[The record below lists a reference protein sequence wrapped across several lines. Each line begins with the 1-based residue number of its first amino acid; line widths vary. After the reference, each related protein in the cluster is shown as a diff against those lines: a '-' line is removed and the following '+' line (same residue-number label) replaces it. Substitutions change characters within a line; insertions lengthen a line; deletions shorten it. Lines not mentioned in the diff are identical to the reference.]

1 MWKKLAGWLMGKED
15 ELHERLTRTVIMLG
29 GVVTA
34 AGLLEMVLLRGV
46 TSMLIVV
53 ILTVALLVGSVLFVA
68 LKFRKYEQAAILLG
82 LVIIILLF
90 PLTFIYGGALDGGAT
105 VWMTLGILYIF
116 IMFSGKRLFYFLI
129 LALVMYGGTYLAT
142 YLKPEMVTPMSSRT
156 MSYIDSFFAVF
167 LIGSVGGII
176 LKAHMNVF
184 AEEHKIN
191 LAQKEELAKSRDTRN
206 VLFANMSHEIRT
218 PINAIIGLNEMI
230 LRENPGGEIGT
241 YAKDIQAASK
251 MLLNQVNDILDL
263 SKMEMERMEVVPTRY
278 QTKEL
283 FTELTELTRVQLEK
297 KNLDMIL
304 DIDEKLPS
312 VLIGDE
318 KRLKQ
323 VLLNLLDNAVKYT
336 QNGSVTLAA
345 EAEEN
350 RDGYVGL
357 KISVADTGIGIRKED
372 IEHIYDAFRR
382 VDEKKN
388 TNILGSGLGLAITK
402 QLVELMGGEISV
414 DSIYTKGSTFTVKL
428 RQKVADATFIGD
440 INIKAEETAA
450 GEAYKPSFEA
460 PEARIL
466 VVDDNRM
473 NSMVATRLLS
483 FTKVQVDVANSGMEC
498 LELTK
503 RKYYHVI
510 LLDYMMPGMDGLE
523 TFQELREQE
532 NGLCRDSAVIALTG
546 NSQSGAKQMYLDMS
560 FDGYLEKPIQG
571 KMLEAEI
578 LKFLPEDIIENRR
591 DTDGVS
597 GQFGRVQ
604 KQSRRKRKKIY
615 VTTDCASDIP
625 QDLLEKYDIKLMYL
639 YIKTPNGR
647 FADTREIDIDS
658 LSQYVSDE
666 SSSAYADSVT
676 VEEFEQFFAETLT
689 EADQIIHISLAS
701 RAGKSY
707 DIAMTAA
714 KSFDHVHI
722 IDSGQI
728 SGGQAL
734 VTLHAAMLAMEGKSA
749 KEIIKEV
756 ESGLG
761 NIHTRVIMAG
771 AEIFHQ
777 NGRARSATVKICRFL
792 NLHPYMAMLQKRAVL
807 IALLGG
813 SMESAWRQGIRLHLR
828 RKRKISRGICFVT
841 HVGCSVKQQEWIK
854 KEILKCIPFERVVMQ
869 KASFT
874 NACNTGKNA
883 IGIAYYT
890 FPK

>member
-46 TSMLIVV
+46 TGMLIVV
-53 ILTVALLVGSVLFVA
+53 ILTVALLVGSVLSVA
-68 LKFRKYEQAAILLG
+68 LKFRKYELAAILLG
-82 LVIIILLF
+82 LVIIVLLF

-116 IMFSGKRLFYFLI
+116 IMFSGKRLFYFMI
-129 LALVMYGGTYLAT
+129 LALIMYGGTYLAT
-142 YLKPEMVTPMSSRT
+142 YLYPDMITPMSSRT
-156 MSYIDSFFAVF
+156 MAYIDSIFAVF

-191 LAQKEELAKSRDTRN
+191 LAQKEELAKSRDARN

-263 SKMEMERMEVVPTRY
+263 SKMEMKRMEVVPTSY

-283 FTELTELTRVQLEK
+283 FVELTELTRVQLEK

-336 QNGSVTLAA
+336 QEGSVTLAA

-350 RDGYVGL
+350 LDGYVVL

-388 TNILGSGLGLAITK
+388 TKILGSGLGLAITR

-414 DSIYTKGSTFTVKL
+414 DSIYTKGSTFTVKIK
-428 RQKVADATFIGD
+428 QKIADARFIGD
-440 INIKAEETAA
+440 IKIKEEET
-450 GEAYKPSFEA
+450 GETYKPSFEA

-498 LELTK
+498 LELAK

-510 LLDYMMPGMDGLE
+510 LLDYMMPGMDGIE
-523 TFQELREQE
+523 TLHELREQE
-532 NGLCRDSAVIALTG
+532 NGLCRDSAVLVLTG
-546 NSQSGAKQMYLDMS
+546 DSQSGAKQMYLDMG

-571 KMLEAEI
+571 KILEAEI
-578 LKFLPEDIIENRR
+578 LEFLPEDIIENRS
-591 DTDGVS
+591 TDFITS
-597 GQFGRVQ
+597 DQNTRIH
-604 KQSRRKRKKIY
+604 KITRRKRKKIY

-625 QDLLEKYDIKLMYL
+625 QELLEKYDIKLMYL

-707 DIAMTAA
+707 DIAMAAA

-734 VTLHAAMLAMEGKSA
+734 VTLHAAMLAMEGKSV
-749 KEIIKEV
+749 KEIVEEV

-771 AEIFHQ
+771 AEIFYQ
-777 NGRARSATVKICRFL
+777 NGRARSTTVKICRFL
-792 NLHPYMAMLQKRAVL
+792 NLHPYMAMLQKKAVL

-813 SMESAWRQGIRLHLR
+813 SMESAWRQGIRLHLH
-828 RKRKISRGICFVT
+828 RKRKIIRGICFVT

-854 KEILKCIPFERVVMQ
+854 NEILKYVPFERVVMQ

-874 NACNTGKNA
+874 NACNVGKYA

-890 FPK
+890 YPK

>member
-1 MWKKLAGWLMGKED
+1 
-15 ELHERLTRTVIMLG
+15 
-29 GVVTA
+29 
-34 AGLLEMVLLRGV
+34 
-46 TSMLIVV
+46 
-53 ILTVALLVGSVLFVA
+53 
-68 LKFRKYEQAAILLG
+68 
-82 LVIIILLF
+82 
-90 PLTFIYGGALDGGAT
+90 
-105 VWMTLGILYIF
+105 
-116 IMFSGKRLFYFLI
+116 
-129 LALVMYGGTYLAT
+129 
-142 YLKPEMVTPMSSRT
+142 
-156 MSYIDSFFAVF
+156 
-167 LIGSVGGII
+167 
-176 LKAHMNVF
+176 
-184 AEEHKIN
+184 
-191 LAQKEELAKSRDTRN
+191 
-206 VLFANMSHEIRT
+206 
-218 PINAIIGLNEMI
+218 
-230 LRENPGGEIGT
+230 
-241 YAKDIQAASK
+241 
-251 MLLNQVNDILDL
+251 
-263 SKMEMERMEVVPTRY
+263 
-278 QTKEL
+278 
-283 FTELTELTRVQLEK
+283 
-297 KNLDMIL
+297 
-304 DIDEKLPS
+304 
-312 VLIGDE
+312 
-318 KRLKQ
+318 
-323 VLLNLLDNAVKYT
+323 
-336 QNGSVTLAA
+336 
-345 EAEEN
+345 
-350 RDGYVGL
+350 
-357 KISVADTGIGIRKED
+357 
-372 IEHIYDAFRR
+372 
-382 VDEKKN
+382 
-388 TNILGSGLGLAITK
+388 
-402 QLVELMGGEISV
+402 
-414 DSIYTKGSTFTVKL
+414 
-428 RQKVADATFIGD
+428 
-440 INIKAEETAA
+440 
-450 GEAYKPSFEA
+450 
-460 PEARIL
+460 
-466 VVDDNRM
+466 
-473 NSMVATRLLS
+473 
-483 FTKVQVDVANSGMEC
+483 
-498 LELTK
+498 
-503 RKYYHVI
+503 
-510 LLDYMMPGMDGLE
+510 DGLE

-532 NGLCRDSAVIALTG
+532 NGLCRDSAVLALTG
-546 NSQSGAKQMYLDMS
+546 NTQSGAKQMYLDMG

-777 NGRARSATVKICRFL
+777 NGRARSATVKVCRFL

-813 SMESAWRQGIRLHLR
+813 SMENAWRQGIRLHLR